1 MLRATKVVKTPTVE
15 RLLQQWAKRY
25 TTDFSALSSQKD
37 ALDYDSLVEIE
48 SAKGRKVT
56 VTKLNNLINISC
68 QMAGIQAQ
76 SLYTTEDNLLDLSE
90 ARQVTQFSFRVY
102 RKLLSIYQNNFFN
115 AYVLQKETFQGRF
128 AIELG
133 LPAIE
138 ELACELEPILIAFQE
153 QLMASKDWASLGFIT
168 TQINFTNRC
177 IFNKLSREEKILLAP
192 YLRFVEEYVAVPW
205 QRVCAAAAKHN
216 VNSSAFVLVEKMIP
230 IADEIGVRVYHKLVE
245 MFPEHHSRSGGLI
258 EASVRHSCLR
268 DLNMFQAYLWLCVLE
283 GSLAPIEEEL
293 IPLCVMVLENV
304 GIKWDVTQKW
314 SEVLAEEIM
323 SHLQPEQ
330 QIFLDFYTHG
340 LQQAFFK
347 ERGRLGCA
355 ERVEVAA

>member
-1 MLRATKVVKTPTVE
+1 MLRTTKVVKTPAVE
-15 RLLQQWAKRY
+15 RLLKQWAKRY
-25 TTDFSALSSQKD
+25 KTDFSSLSFPED
-37 ALDYDSLVEIE
+37 ALYYDSLVEIE

-56 VTKLNNLINISC
+56 VAKLNNLINISC
-68 QMAGIQAQ
+68 QMAGIQTQ
-76 SLYTTEDNLLDLSE
+76 SLYTAENNLLDLSE
-90 ARQVTQFSFRVY
+90 ARQITQFSFRVY
-102 RKLLSIYQNNFFN
+102 RKLLSIYQNNFFD
-115 AYVLQKETFQGRF
+115 AGVLTEETFQSRF
-128 AIELG
+128 VIELG

-153 QLMASKDWASLGFIT
+153 QLIASKDWASLGFIT

-177 IFNKLSREEKILLAP
+177 IFNKLSREEKILLTP
-192 YLRFVEEYVAVPW
+192 YLQFVEEHVAVPW
-205 QRVCAAAAKHN
+205 ERVCAAAAKHD
-216 VNSSAFVLVEKMIP
+216 VDSSAFMLVEKMIP
-230 IADEIGVRVYHKLVE
+230 VADEIGLKVYRKLVE

-258 EASVRHSCLR
+258 EPGVRHSCLR
-268 DLNMFQAYLWLCVLE
+268 DLNMFQAYLWLCILE
-283 GSLAPIEEEL
+283 GSLVPIEEEL
-293 IPLCVMVLENV
+293 IPLCVMVLGNM

-314 SEVLAEEIM
+314 SQVLAEEIM
-323 SHLQPEQ
+323 SRLQTEE